1 MTIRYEANPPKT
13 GQTAVGQDALERFI
27 ERIWKIS
34 DVCGGIHITENVLG
48 MPRISPVLAGR
59 MLQDRGMDMPMTV
72 SMRVRDKNIPDI
84 DCFVKGSAEA
94 GFSGL
99 LVVAGDRS
107 PDIPDSGQIPSR
119 VVERLCGNGMGSKIG
134 LYLSVPAAPNY
145 EKMDRKL
152 RANPKGFIT
161 QVVQKPSQV
170 SDIVAN
176 LTGYHIIPIALF
188 PSPKNQK
195 AAAFLNLN
203 MSEYRDDFSRFVQKI
218 HDIAGDILLTSP
230 GDYAGLYEFLSHNR
244 F

>member
-13 GQTAVGQDALERFI
+13 EQTTMGQDAAERFI
-27 ERIWKIS
+27 ERVWKIS

-59 MLQDRGMDMPMTV
+59 MLRDRGADVPMTV
-72 SMRVRDKNIPDI
+72 SMRVRDKTIPDI
-84 DCFVKGSAEA
+84 DRFVEDSVKA

-107 PDIPDSGQIPSR
+107 PDTPDSGQVPSC
-119 VVERLCGNGMGSKIG
+119 VVERLCGNGTGSRMG
-134 LYLSVPAAPNY
+134 LYLSVPAVPNY
-145 EKMDRKL
+145 EKMGRKL

-161 QVVQKPSQV
+161 QVVQRPSQV
-170 SDIVAN
+170 RDIAAN
-176 LTGYHIIPIALF
+176 LAGYHVIPIVLF

-195 AAAFLNLN
+195 AATFLNLN
-203 MSEYRDDFSRFVQKI
+203 MSEYRDDFSRFVQTI
-218 HDIAGDILLTSP
+218 HDITGDVLLTSP
-230 GDYAGLYEFLSHNR
+230 GDYAGLHEFLSHNR